1 MYRLVLYYLIGLIG
15 IALAFSLLGLLPY
28 NWLGLLFSV
37 VFLLAVAWTTNW
49 IFAKTFS
56 VVANVESVYISALIL
71 GLIINPAKSV
81 VDLPFL
87 FWAAVLTMAS
97 KFVVTVYNKHIFNP
111 VALAVFLT
119 SLGIYHSASWW
130 VGSRVMVL
138 PVLIGGVLIVR
149 KIKHGT
155 MVSSFFIASFAVVL
169 FFSLKNGFS
178 PIASIE
184 KLSLNSP
191 WLFFGFVMLTE
202 PLTIPPTNNLR
213 LLYGLLVGFLFAP
226 QMHFGSIYSTPET
239 ALLIGNLYSYLV
251 SFKRRLILTLEKK
264 VQVAPDIYD
273 FIFKAESKLNFRPGQ
288 YLEWTLGHQNADSRG
303 NRRYFTIA
311 SSPTE
316 DEIRIG
322 VKFYSQSSTYK
333 QSLLSLKPGDKIVA
347 SQLAGDFVLNK
358 DKMQKMVFIAGGIGI
373 TPFGSIL
380 KFLIDTN
387 QSRPITLF
395 YAVRSPQDVVY
406 SDILSTA
413 VKLLG
418 IRVVYLL
425 TSATEPVL
433 EWSGKIGRIT
443 TEMLAEEVPDYQ
455 QRIFYLSGPPS
466 MVDAYKKT
474 LLKMGIR
481 RTKIKTDY
489 FPGFA

>member
-1 MYRLVLYYLIGLIG
+1 
-15 IALAFSLLGLLPY
+15 
-28 NWLGLLFSV
+28 
-37 VFLLAVAWTTNW
+37 
-49 IFAKTFS
+49 
-56 VVANVESVYISALIL
+56 
-71 GLIINPAKSV
+71 
-81 VDLPFL
+81 
-87 FWAAVLTMAS
+87 
-97 KFVVTVYNKHIFNP
+97 
-111 VALAVFLT
+111 
-119 SLGIYHSASWW
+119 
-130 VGSRVMVL
+130 
-138 PVLIGGVLIVR
+138 
-149 KIKHGT
+149 